1 MSLGDSENN
10 LILSR
15 CGTLLMLLATAL
27 AMAIFVD
34 HWTDLKVSFPSF
46 WYTSRS
52 LHPLLCTG
60 LFLGGWYCHR
70 ASSPGL
76 LPRRGKVVFDEVTVY
91 TGDMCPLCDQAMAV
105 LSDYARWL
113 PPINE
118 VNIRGDEELMA
129 KFGRSIPVVEMDG
142 VLQFQGRINRETL
155 ERLIKSRQNQTS
167 SVVVRE
173 SQDGDR

>member
-1 MSLGDSENN
+1 MELKRSNDK
-10 LILSR
+10 LILAR
-15 CGTLLMLLATAL
+15 CGTLLMILGAL
-27 AMAIFVD
+27 FCVAIFVD
-34 HWTDLKVSFPSF
+34 HWTDLKVPFPSF

-52 LHPLLCTG
+52 LHVLVCAG

-70 ASSPGL
+70 ASSGGL
-76 LPRRGKVVFDEVTVY
+76 LPRRGGAVFEDVTVY

-118 VNIRGDEELMA
+118 VNIRDDEELMA

-142 VLQFQGRINRETL
+142 VLQFQGRVNRETL
-155 ERLIKSRQNQTS
+155 ERLINSRQGQTAT
-167 SVVVRE
+167 VVVRE
-173 SQDGDR
+173 DEDGD